1 MGVISLRTDRPVM
14 GRRVHVGA
22 VEVGHSVVVGVGI
35 SCGRGQVQGPTGH
48 GRVRDGHRRALSWE
62 KKETT
67 KQ

>member
-1 MGVISLRTDRPVM
+1 M